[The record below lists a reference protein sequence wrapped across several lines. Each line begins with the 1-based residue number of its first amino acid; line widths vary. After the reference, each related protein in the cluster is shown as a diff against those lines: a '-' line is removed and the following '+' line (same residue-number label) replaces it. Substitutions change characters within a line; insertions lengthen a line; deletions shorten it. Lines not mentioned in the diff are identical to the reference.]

1 MAVLGTK
8 ISQLPDGVDLLPTD
22 LIPIARDADNKKIKA
37 DIIAT
42 KVHVAAAIAAAP
54 TNLSNILDTTTVQ
67 VSSSTGTSTTL
78 PAATPTTAGVMT
90 AADKIKLESAI
101 TSIPLTNKTWSQLK
115 IGSTSANGKRWYDF
129 EC

>member
-8 ISQLPDGVDLLPTD
+8 ISNFPDGVDLLPTD

-54 TNLSNILDTTTVQ
+54 TNLGNIPTTTTVQ

-78 PAATPTTAGVMT
+78 PAATLTTAGVMT
-90 AADKIKLESAI
+90 AADKTKLESAI
-101 TSIPLTNKTWSQLK
+101 TSVPLTNKTWSQLK